1 MLSFFYCA
9 EIIPTTTDKRFDRDF
24 PPTGDQ
30 MIKLLGLVVVVT
42 ALPSPCG
49 ANAAAAVSAN
59 LKISIVSP
67 ISCDNGDPLAVP
79 SMAAAAGLPLRAQRR
94 FQQSRRRV
102 RRYRQVYRWLR
113 CDRHQDLPG
122 LLRL

>member
-1 MLSFFYCA
+1 
-9 EIIPTTTDKRFDRDF
+9 
-24 PPTGDQ
+24 

-102 RRYRQVYRWLR
+102 QRYRQVYRWLR
-113 CDRHQDLPG
+113 CDRHRFQAYYAYSGTPVHAIAWISKMTAG
-122 LLRL
+122 RRI